1 VVHFLPYCF
10 KIYTK
15 ITDTKPKFNHLT
27 KQSMKTAIVPF
38 ILLLAVSVLALFIPA
53 VPTTI
58 VTEGINSGD
67 VAWMLA
73 ATALVLLMTPGL
85 AYFYG
90 GMIDTKNI
98 IATMLQSF
106 IAMGVISVIW
116 IVVGFSL
123 AFGDPIKPFGDDFG
137 GIIGNPLS
145 FFMFQGVLDGKPW
158 SLAPTI
164 PLVLFAFFQLK
175 FAIITPAL
183 ITGTFAERIRFKS
196 YVIFLVLFSLLIYAP
211 LAHWTWHPEGFL
223 FKLGVLDFA
232 GGTVVHMSAGFA
244 ALAASMYL
252 RNKSE
257 VKVHI
262 SPANIPFVLLGTGLL
277 WFGWFG
283 FNAGSALGAGPLA
296 ASAFATTNTASAA
309 AGLCW
314 VLFDSVRGKKPS
326 ALGFCIGA
334 VVGLVAIT
342 PAAGF
347 VTIPSSL
354 FIGTVAALISNLVV
368 NWKTKTSLEDTLDVF
383 PCHGVGGAVGMLMT
397 ALLANKAVNAA
408 NTTGNGLF
416 FGETA
421 LFTAHLIA
429 LVVVVAYT
437 FVGSMII
444 LKVTDLLSPL
454 KVSPEEFKV
463 GSDYSQH
470 GEAVSFDLTTAKE
483 AI

>member
-1 VVHFLPYCF
+1 
-10 KIYTK
+10 
-15 ITDTKPKFNHLT
+15 
-27 KQSMKTAIVPF
+27 MKKSL
-38 ILLLAVSVLALFIPA
+38 ILLIVLVAVSVLALFKPSI
-53 VPTTI
+53 PTTI
-58 VTEGINSGD
+58 VTEGIVAGD

-98 IATMLQSF
+98 ISTMLQSF
-106 IAMGVISVIW
+106 IAMGVISVVW

-123 AFGDPIKPFGDDFG
+123 AFGDSIGGFIGD
-137 GIIGNPLS
+137 PRT
-145 FFMFQGVLDGKPW
+145 FFMFQNVLDGKPW

-196 YVIFLVLFSLLIYAP
+196 YILFLVLFSLFIYAP
-211 LAHWTWHPEGFL
+211 LAHMTWHPNGFL
-223 FKLGVLDFA
+223 FGLGVLDFA

-244 ALAASMYL
+244 ALAAAIYL
-252 RNKSE
+252 RDKTEKKSA
-257 VKVHI
+257 I
-262 SPANIPFVLLGTGLL
+262 APANIPFVLLGTGLL

-314 VLFDSVRGKKPS
+314 VLMDAVRGKKPS

-347 VTIPSSL
+347 VAIPASL
-354 FIGTVAALISNLVV
+354 FIGTFASMISNVV
-368 NWKTKTSLEDTLDVF
+368 VHWKSKTSLEDTLDVF
-383 PCHGVGGAVGMLMT
+383 PCHGVGGAVGMVMT
-397 ALLANKAVNAA
+397 GLFAHQAVNAA
-408 NTTGNGLF
+408 NTTGNGLLVGGG
-416 FGETA
+416 FGLITI
-421 LFTAHLIA
+421 HLIA
-429 LVVVVAYT
+429 LAIAIA
-437 FVGSMII
+437 FILVGSFVI
-444 LKVTDLLSPL
+444 LKVTDLISPMSISAED
-454 KVSPEEFKV
+454 KAV
-463 GSDYSQH
+463 GQDMSQH
-470 GEAVSFDLTTAKE
+470 GENIPMYDVKTA
-483 AI
+483 

>member
-1 VVHFLPYCF
+1 
-10 KIYTK
+10 
-15 ITDTKPKFNHLT
+15 
-27 KQSMKTAIVPF
+27 MKKSLILLILLVAISILAVIVP
-38 ILLLAVSVLALFIPA
+38 SIPGK
-53 VPTTI
+53 I

-73 ATALVLLMTPGL
+73 ASALVLLMTPGL
-85 AYFYG
+85 AFFYG
-90 GMIDTKNI
+90 GMIDVKNI

-106 IAMGVISVIW
+106 IAMGVISVLW

-123 AFGDPIKPFGDDFG
+123 AFGEDIG
-137 GIIGNPLS
+137 GFIGNPAS
-145 FFMFQGVLDGKPW
+145 FFMFQNVLD
-158 SLAPTI
+158 APAFGTI

-196 YVIFLVLFSLLIYAP
+196 YIVFIVLFSLLIYAP
-211 LAHWTWHPEGFL
+211 LAHWTWHSGGFL
-223 FKLGVLDFA
+223 YKMGVLDFA

-252 RNKSE
+252 RNKNE
-257 VKVHI
+257 VKAHI

-283 FNAGSALGAGPLA
+283 FNAGSSLSAGPLA
-296 ASAFATTNTASAA
+296 ALAFATTNTASAA
-309 AGLCW
+309 AGLAW
-314 VLFDSVRGKKPS
+314 ILFDAVRGKKPS

-354 FIGTVAALISNLVV
+354 FIGTFAAIISNVV
-368 NWKTKTSLEDTLDVF
+368 VHWKSKTTLEDTLDVF
-383 PCHGVGGAVGMLMT
+383 PCHGVGGAVGMIMT
-397 ALLANKAVNAA
+397 SLLANQAVNGL

-416 FGETA
+416 YGEWK
-421 LFTAHLIA
+421 LFEVHMIA
-429 LVVVVAYT
+429 LVIVVA
-437 FVGSMII
+437 FSFFGALI
-444 LKVTDLLSPL
+444 LLKLTDLISPL
-454 KVSPEEFKV
+454 TISAEEKKV
-463 GSDYSQH
+463 GSDLAQH
-470 GEAVSFDLTTAKE
+470 GENLFPVDYSTLKE
-483 AI
+483 EVV

>member
-1 VVHFLPYCF
+1 
-10 KIYTK
+10 
-15 ITDTKPKFNHLT
+15 
-27 KQSMKTAIVPF
+27 MKKSLIF
-38 ILLLAVSVLALFIPA
+38 LLLLIIISIVAVFMPATAASVSD
-53 VPTTI
+53 
-58 VTEGINSGD
+58 GYNGGD
-67 VAWMLA
+67 IAWMLTA
-73 ATALVLLMTPGL
+73 SALVLLMTPGL
-85 AYFYG
+85 AFFYG
-90 GMIDTKNI
+90 GMIDVKNVI
-98 IATMLQSF
+98 NTMFQSF
-106 IAMGVISVIW
+106 IAMGVVGVLW

-123 AFGDPIKPFGDDFG
+123 AFGDSVG
-137 GIIGNPLS
+137 GFIGNPLS
-145 FFMFQGVLDGKPW
+145 FFMFQNVVDGPAW

-196 YVIFLVLFSLLIYAP
+196 FIIFIVLFTLFIYSP

-223 FKLGVLDFA
+223 FKMGVLDFA
-232 GGTVVHMSAGFA
+232 GGTVVHMSAGIA

-257 VKVHI
+257 EKKHI
-262 SPANIPFVLLGTGLL
+262 APANIPYVLLGTGLL

-283 FNAGSALGAGPLA
+283 FNAGSAMGAGTLA

-309 AGLCW
+309 AGLAW
-314 VLFDSVRGKKPS
+314 ILFDAVRGKKPS

-354 FIGTVAALISNLVV
+354 FIGTFAALISNVV
-368 NWKTKTSLEDTLDVF
+368 VHWKNKTSLEDTLDVF

-397 ALLANKAVNAA
+397 GLLAHTSVNGA

-416 FGETA
+416 FGETL
-421 LFTAHLIA
+421 LFFTHLQAMAIVFA
-429 LVVVVAYT
+429 FTFLGSLLVLKIT
-437 FVGSMII
+437 DMI
-444 LKVTDLLSPL
+444 SPL
-454 KVSPEEFKV
+454 HVS
-463 GSDYSQH
+463 SDKKKTKH
-470 GEAVSFDLTTAKE
+470 VFEGDEASIYTGDLSSANAK
-483 AI
+483 